1 MLEDRTIGGGSDG
14 GSSVDGSDES
24 VAVVGWREVVDEGG
38 CCDDAVAGC
47 CVDAEAPTAN
57 GWDAAA
63 AAAKCSTTG
72 GSDTGLS
79 VWCIQVM

>member
-1 MLEDRTIGGGSDG
+1 LEDLTIGGGRGG
-14 GSSVDGSDES
+14 GSRVDGSDES
-24 VAVVGWREVVDEGG
+24 AAAVGWREDVDDGG
-38 CCDDAVAGC
+38 CWDDAVAGC
-47 CVDAEAPTAN
+47 CVDAEAPTGN

>member
-1 MLEDRTIGGGSDG
+1 MGGGSGG
-14 GSSVDGSDES
+14 GSSADGSDES
-24 VAVVGWREVVDEGG
+24 VAAVGLREDVDDGG
-38 CCDDAVAGC
+38 CWVGAVAGC
-47 CVDAEAPTAN
+47 CADAEAPTAN

-79 VWCIQVM
+79 V